1 MKKKR
6 KANVPLVAPPLKSRK
21 IARFITSKFHKLNAA
36 LDSTLDVDSK
46 QAIEAELVLMG
57 GRERYQE
64 ASQLSTSFF
73 STSKWVIGKLQSFNV
88 LHGVVMGEEE
98 EEEAEGK
105 SEGKSEGKLEGKSE
119 GKSTR
124 TNRRPTTLLEIG
136 AINTTLIE
144 AAKQSNNKIVT
155 RAIDLR
161 SSHEEIEQLDFLKMK
176 EVRET

>member
-1 MKKKR
+1 
-6 KANVPLVAPPLKSRK
+6 
-21 IARFITSKFHKLNAA
+21 
-36 LDSTLDVDSK
+36 
-46 QAIEAELVLMG
+46 MG

-98 EEEAEGK
+98 EEEA
-105 SEGKSEGKLEGKSE
+105 EGKSEGKLEGKSE